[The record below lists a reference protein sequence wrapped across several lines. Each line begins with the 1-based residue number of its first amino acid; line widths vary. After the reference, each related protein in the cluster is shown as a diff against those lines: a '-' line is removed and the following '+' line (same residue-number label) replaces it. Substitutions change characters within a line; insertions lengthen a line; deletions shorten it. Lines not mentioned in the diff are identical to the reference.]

1 MLRAIP
7 SRRTGQPRYHFRR
20 IVPALLRPL
29 LGKTEI
35 SLVLH
40 TSDKLVA
47 RERAAALYARTG
59 QLFRAGKMQHPTKD
73 DLLALYRDLIDS
85 YEAALKAQ
93 EDSAAKVLEAE
104 RAQHL
109 IEKAD
114 LVTKQSTFLNTVLPH
129 MEGLLKGLGQLRHTL
144 EKREVWAVTEKQG
157 LQNQITTLCG
167 LIQNSLPHNE
177 DKPDGQ
183 KSSSKQPRSM
193 KLSAAADK
201 FVFSVPSKSA
211 GTIKGTGK
219 TVALFTEAFGD
230 IPVHQ
235 ITGDVVGEFYDLL
248 SGLPTTHGKGKVTL
262 PLRDAVREAEDNGA
276 ELVSGK
282 TVKNHFSR
290 MSAIW
295 SELVLRDLAP
305 KNPWANWS
313 FDLTQK
319 TNRRAWSEDELRTL
333 LTSKWLGRVFPE
345 RTYRGIVRIAL
356 YTGMRLGEICN
367 LRNEDIEVLNGIPC
381 FHIRPHTVE
390 IDGKT
395 REWSPKTSAGTRI
408 VPIHSKLLEK
418 GILEE
423 FRNAGPYFF
432 SELPISNFGV
442 RGANFELI
450 FSKHKRRLNL
460 PTQVTFHSFR
470 HLVSTVLR
478 NQDSHIR
485 ELWIDDLLGHEAT
498 HKSQGTTQ
506 YTSAIY
512 LQNLQRV
519 VEAITYPDDIANW

>member
-59 QLFRAGKMQHPTKD
+59 QLFRAGKMQNPSRE
-73 DLLALYRDLIDS
+73 DLLVLYSELIEN
-85 YEAALKAQ
+85 YEIALKAQ
-93 EDSAAKVLEAE
+93 EESARKVLEAE

-114 LVTKQSTFLNTVLPH
+114 LVSRQSTFLNKVQPH
-129 MEGLLKGLGQLRHTL
+129 MDSLLQALGQLKHTL
-144 EKREVWAVTEKQG
+144 DRRDVWNVAEKQG
-157 LQNQITTLCG
+157 LQNQITTLST
-167 LIQNSLPHNE
+167 LIQTSLHRGSENPE
-177 DKPDGQ
+177 EQTP
-183 KSSSKQPRSM
+183 SPKQPRSM
-193 KLSAAADK
+193 KLSAAAEK
-201 FVFSVPSKSA
+201 FVFSVSSKSA

-230 IPVHQ
+230 MPVHQ
-235 ITGDVVGEFYDLL
+235 VTGEVVGEFYDLL
-248 SGLPTTHGKGKVTL
+248 SGLPATHGKGKTTL
-262 PLRDAVREAEDNGA
+262 PLRDAVREAE
-276 ELVSGK
+276 EHEVETVSGK

-295 SELVLRDLAP
+295 SELVRRDHAP

-319 TNRRAWSEDELRTL
+319 TNRRAWSEEELRTL
-333 LTSKWLGRVFPE
+333 LNSKWLGRVFPE

-367 LRNEDIEVLNGIPC
+367 LRNEDIEIRNGIPC

-395 REWSPKTSAGTRI
+395 REWSPKTTAGTRI
-408 VPIHSKLLEK
+408 IPIHSTLLEK
-418 GILEE
+418 GIIEE
-423 FRNAGPYFF
+423 FRNSGPYFF
-432 SELPISNFGV
+432 SELPISASGV
-442 RGANFELI
+442 RGANFEMI

-460 PTQVTFHSFR
+460 PADVTFHSFR

-506 YTSAIY
+506 YTSAID